1 MQFRHLLDSDT
12 FRRGA
17 SRRIVVRR
25 VLREVRADDR
35 GAGYLAAFIVLF
47 SVLVVAG
54 VGLLVDSARLFAA
67 DRQCT
72 SIAFEAARAGANA
85 IDADVVRGGGIAV
98 DASAA
103 TSAAESA
110 AEAFVSGSGATLQS
124 ISVDGD
130 TVTVVVSAN
139 VDAWFP
145 IMSDRTVSERATA
158 RIGRAGD
165 GPTPP

>member
-1 MQFRHLLDSDT
+1 MT
-12 FRRGA
+12 IA
-17 SRRIVVRR
+17 TRIR
-25 VLREVRADDR
+25 DDDC

-54 VGLLVDSARLFAA
+54 VGILVDSARIFAA

-85 IDADVVRGGGIAV
+85 LSANAVRDGSIEV
-98 DASAA
+98 DPAAANAAASAA
-103 TSAAESA
+103 AA
-110 AEAFVSGSGATLQS
+110 AFVSGAGATLQS

-130 TVTVVVSAN
+130 QVTVVVSAR

-145 IMSDRTVSERATA
+145 MISHRTVTESATA
-158 RIGRAGD
+158 RAGTI
-165 GPTPP
+165 TP